1 MEHTEATAP
10 VSDHCASMA
19 AEASSAGMEH
29 IMTPDGQML
38 MLMDGIPPWLFAVST
53 GAIIVLSFLVVEW
66 RGLTDVDERR
76 FTLGARRGGLRGL
89 MQKRWF
95 QFAFQAPVLA
105 AFLFTCYAGIFGTL
119 SDNIAPVA
127 VWTLWWAGL
136 IFAVALLGNAWCFV
150 CPWDALSN
158 LATRLSFWKRADSLS
173 LGRPWPAWAR
183 TVWPAIVLFVGLTWL
198 ELGFGIT
205 NNSQQTA
212 YLGLGMAAAAVVFA
226 LVYDKKVFCRSVC
239 LVGRIGGMY
248 ANFAP
253 IEIRARDTRICDL
266 CTDHTCLSGN
276 DRGHPCPTGIDLST
290 HNENT
295 YCTLCTECFKSCD
308 RNAPVLRIRPF
319 ARDISRVQAPK
330 MDEAWL
336 ALVLLA
342 LTAFHGLSM
351 TPVWEDLRPG
361 TPDIVDRL
369 SAGIGLG
376 RLTGFSVGMVLVAA
390 VPIGAYAL
398 STLGAW
404 AWVRKTGVTF
414 RQLFV
419 NYAWSVLPVAL
430 FYHLAHNAMHLLHEG
445 GTIVPKLSDP
455 LGHGS
460 NWFGTAEWHVGALL
474 GTEGTWNVQ
483 VALVLTGHLFGV
495 VVAHRISRRVFG
507 DDTGSAVRSLV
518 PMLVMMV
525 ALSVGGLWLMSLDMN
540 MRMGRM

>member
-1 MEHTEATAP
+1 MSTPEPAP
-10 VSDHCASMA
+10 MSDHCENMA
-19 AEASSAGMEH
+19 AEGGAAAMEH
-29 IMTPDGQML
+29 IMTPDGQMV
-38 MLMDGIPPWLFAVST
+38 MLMDGIPPWLFAASA
-53 GAIIVLSFLVVEW
+53 GAVVALSFVVVEW
-66 RGLTDVDERR
+66 RGLKDVDDRR
-76 FTLGARRGGLRGL
+76 WTLGGRRGGLRAL
-89 MQKRWF
+89 MKKRWF

-105 AFLFTCYAGIFGTL
+105 GFLFVCFAGIFGNL
-119 SDNIAPVA
+119 ADNIAPVA

-136 IFAVALLGNAWCFV
+136 IFAVALMGNVWCFV

-158 LATRLSFWKRADSLS
+158 IASRLTFWGRKDSIS
-173 LGRPWPAWAR
+173 LGREWPAWAK
-183 TVWPAIVLFVGLTWL
+183 TVWPAIVLFVVLTWL

-205 NNSQQTA
+205 NNSQQTG
-212 YLGLGMAAAAVVFA
+212 YLGLGMAGTAVVFS
-226 LVYDKKVFCRSVC
+226 LIWDKKVFCRSVC
-239 LVGRIGGMY
+239 FVGRIGGMY
-248 ANFAP
+248 ATFAP
-253 IEIRARDTRICDL
+253 VEIRTRDTRICDI
-266 CTDHTCLSGN
+266 CTDHTCLTGN
-276 DRGHPCPTGIDLST
+276 DRGYACPTGIDLST

-295 YCTLCTECFKSCD
+295 YCTQCTECFKSCD
-308 RNAPVLRIRPF
+308 RNAPVLQIRPF
-319 ARDISRVQAPK
+319 ARDMSRVKAPK

-361 TPDIVDRL
+361 TPDMVDSL
-369 SAGIGLG
+369 SAGLGFG
-376 RLTGFSVGMVLVAA
+376 RLGGFTVGMVLVAA
-390 VPIGAYAL
+390 IPIGAYAL

-419 NYAWSVLPVAL
+419 DYAWAVLPVAL

-445 GTIVPKLSDP
+445 GEIVPKASDP
-455 LGHGS
+455 LGSGA
-460 NWFGTAEWHVGALL
+460 NWFGTADWNIGPLL
-474 GTEGTWNVQ
+474 GVEGTWYVQ
-483 VALVLTGHLFGV
+483 VALVLVGHLVGV

-507 DDTGSAVRSLV
+507 DDKANAVRSLV